1 MRAYIFNVCIQK
13 CTFEIILANKLQTT
27 DVAHAAK
34 QKCISLLCCWLYH
47 SFNVSIVFP
56 FAIYNQFYNVTK
68 GEDFTFTTGV
78 LSDQRN

>member
-1 MRAYIFNVCIQK
+1 MYVYQK

-47 SFNVSIVFP
+47 FFNVSVVFP
-56 FAIYNQFYNVTK
+56 FDIISSGKMYYFYTHHIFK
-68 GEDFTFTTGV
+68 YIAF
-78 LSDQRN
+78 